1 MAINKGK
8 IITISSVKGGTGKT
22 TTLLNLA
29 GTYSLMGKKV
39 LIIDL
44 DLYTG
49 AIAPS
54 LNLEITSDIYK
65 LVDDLMNNRFDYVE
79 NYVLK
84 FNDNIDVLAAP
95 KDPRYASKI
104 GSKYIK
110 LILTRALMKYDIIL
124 IDTNHALDEKNLVI
138 LDNSDWSLFVV
149 NNDMMNLKNMK
160 TLISIYKDLDKD
172 NYKIIL
178 NHSVNK
184 SRNYF
189 SNYDV
194 KNIIKNDIDYL
205 IPDTFHIKNIDKYVV
220 DGEILLL
227 NKSVRSNNKNII
239 KIFDEMAQ
247 DLLEEKKVNE

>member
-8 IITISSVKGGTGKT
+8 VIAVSSVKGGVGKT

-29 GTYSLMGKKV
+29 GTYSLIGKKV
-39 LIIDL
+39 LIMDL

-65 LVDDLMNNRFDYVE
+65 LVDDLMNNRFDFVDS
-79 NYVLK
+79 YVLK

-110 LILTRALMKYDIIL
+110 IILARALMKYDVIL
-124 IDTNHALDEKNLVI
+124 VDTNHALDEKNLVV
-138 LDNSDWSLFVV
+138 LDNSDWALFII
-149 NNDMMNLKNMK
+149 NNDMLNLKNMK
-160 TLISIYKDLDKD
+160 SLVSIYKDLNKD

-178 NHSVNK
+178 NNSINK
-184 SRNYF
+184 NRDYF
-189 SNYDV
+189 GNYDI
-194 KNIIKNDIDYL
+194 KNIIKSDIDYL
-205 IPDTFHIKNIDKYVV
+205 IPDSFNVKNIDKYTI

-227 NKSVRSNNKNII
+227 NKNIRASHKNIL
-239 KIFDEMAQ
+239 KIFDKIAQ
-247 DLLEEKKVNE
+247 DLIEEKKVNE

>member
-194 KNIIKNDIDYL
+194 KNIIKDDIDYL

-227 NKSVRSNNKNII
+227 NKSVRSNNKNIV
-239 KIFDEMAQ
+239 KIFDEMAL

>member
-8 IITISSVKGGTGKT
+8 VIAVSSVKGGVGKT

-39 LIIDL
+39 LIMDL

-65 LVDDLMNNRFDYVE
+65 LVDDLMNNRFDFVE
-79 NYVLK
+79 SYVLK
-84 FNDNIDVLAAP
+84 YNDNIDVLAAP

-110 LILTRALMKYDIIL
+110 IILARALMKYDVIL
-124 IDTNHALDEKNLVI
+124 VDTNHALDEKNLVV
-138 LDNSDWSLFVV
+138 LDNSDWALFVI
-149 NNDMMNLKNMK
+149 NNDMLNLKNMK
-160 TLISIYKDLDKD
+160 SLVSIYKDLNKD

-178 NHSVNK
+178 NNSINK
-184 SRNYF
+184 NRDYF
-189 SNYDV
+189 GNYDI
-194 KNIIKNDIDYL
+194 KNIIKADIDYL
-205 IPDTFHIKNIDKYVV
+205 IPDSFNVKNIDKYTI

-227 NKSVRSNNKNII
+227 NKNIRASHKNIL
-239 KIFDEMAQ
+239 KIFDKIAQ
-247 DLLEEKKVNE
+247 DLIEEKKVNE

>member
-1 MAINKGK
+1 MAIKKGK

-194 KNIIKNDIDYL
+194 KNIIKDDIDYL

>member
-110 LILTRALMKYDIIL
+110 LILTRALMKYDVIL

>member
-160 TLISIYKDLDKD
+160 TLVSIYKDLEKD

-227 NKSVRSNNKNII
+227 NKSVRSNNKNIV

>member
-8 IITISSVKGGTGKT
+8 VIAVSSVKGGVGKT

-39 LIIDL
+39 LIMDL

-65 LVDDLMNNRFDYVE
+65 LVDDLMNNRFDFVDS
-79 NYVLK
+79 YVLK

-110 LILTRALMKYDIIL
+110 IILARALMKYDVIL
-124 IDTNHALDEKNLVI
+124 VDTNHALDEKNLVV
-138 LDNSDWSLFVV
+138 LDNSDWALFVI
-149 NNDMMNLKNMK
+149 NNDMLNLKNMK
-160 TLISIYKDLDKD
+160 SLVSIYKDLNKD

-178 NHSVNK
+178 NNSINK
-184 SRNYF
+184 NRDYF
-189 SNYDV
+189 GNYDI
-194 KNIIKNDIDYL
+194 KNIIKADIDYL
-205 IPDTFHIKNIDKYVV
+205 IPDSFNVKNIDKYTI

-227 NKSVRSNNKNII
+227 NKNIRASHKNIL
-239 KIFDEMAQ
+239 KIFDKIAQ
-247 DLLEEKKVNE
+247 DLIEEKKVNE

>member
-227 NKSVRSNNKNII
+227 NKSVRSNNKNIV

>member
-110 LILTRALMKYDIIL
+110 LILTRALMKYDVIL
-124 IDTNHALDEKNLVI
+124 IDTNHALDEKNLVM

-194 KNIIKNDIDYL
+194 KNIIKDDIDYL

-227 NKSVRSNNKNII
+227 NKSVRSNNKNIV

>member
-8 IITISSVKGGTGKT
+8 VIAVSSVKGGVGKT

-39 LIIDL
+39 LIMDL

-65 LVDDLMNNRFDYVE
+65 LVDDLMNNRFDFVDS
-79 NYVLK
+79 YVLK
-84 FNDNIDVLAAP
+84 FNDNIDILAAP

-110 LILTRALMKYDIIL
+110 IILARALMKYDVIL
-124 IDTNHALDEKNLVI
+124 VDTNHALDEKNLVV
-138 LDNSDWSLFVV
+138 LDNSDWALFVI
-149 NNDMMNLKNMK
+149 NNDMLNLKNMK
-160 TLISIYKDLDKD
+160 SLVSIYKDLNKD

-178 NHSVNK
+178 NNSINK
-184 SRNYF
+184 NRDYF
-189 SNYDV
+189 GNYDI
-194 KNIIKNDIDYL
+194 KNIIKADIDYL
-205 IPDTFHIKNIDKYVV
+205 IPDSFNVKNIDKYTI

-227 NKSVRSNNKNII
+227 NKNIRASHKNIL
-239 KIFDEMAQ
+239 KIFDKIAQ
-247 DLLEEKKVNE
+247 DLIEEKKVNE